1 MMLSIIA
8 TLFSDFIVYI
18 MCLFLLYCCYLINE
32 TFYVT
37 IIKVSIFLVH
47 FRLFLARIT
56 CLIIFHRTET
66 ETDLFGTIIWYQS
79 HSGSFQCRFVRIFI
93 GKPPET
99 LIDEGFGV
107 L

>member
-1 MMLSIIA
+1 MKLSMLQSLKFPSF
-8 TLFSDFIVYI
+8 LFIFVCSWLESPVS
-18 MCLFLLYCCYLINE
+18 LFFTE
-32 TFYVT
+32 P
-37 IIKVSIFLVH
+37 
-47 FRLFLARIT
+47 RLKP
-56 CLIIFHRTET
+56 
-66 ETDLFGTIIWYQS
+66 DLFGTIIWYQS